1 MHHVKIA
8 YVTSYDADDV
18 RNWSGL
24 GFFIRKALIDAGL
37 EVETMRPRASRFS
50 PGITAR
56 RVFSGRARGQG
67 YLWSRDP
74 ALLRRQAD
82 DIARQLAGSDVD
94 VVFSPGTL
102 PIAYLDE
109 ARPIVFWADATFD
122 LMLDLYPGF
131 INLTSASKAAG
142 TRADAGALA
151 RASLALY
158 ASDWAA
164 RSARETYG
172 ASPGKVEVVPFG
184 ANLHEAIEPSLVAR
198 LISERPRDVCRLLF
212 VGVDWTRKGG
222 DLAVK
227 VTQELNAGGLPTV
240 LTVAGCE
247 PDIPADLR
255 RIVDVRGFVDKSTE
269 WGRAELQS
277 LFAES
282 HFLILPSEAECYGLV
297 LCEANAYG
305 VPCLASSVGGI
316 PTIIRNGVNGRLF
329 DDRNDGSS
337 FAQFVLSV
345 FGDHVRYQALAHTSY
360 EEYRARLNWQVS
372 GARVRELLEG
382 LTVSADA
389 RGCLASGK
397 RS

>member
-1 MHHVKIA
+1 
-8 YVTSYDADDV
+8 
-18 RNWSGL
+18 
-24 GFFIRKALIDAGL
+24 
-37 EVETMRPRASRFS
+37 
-50 PGITAR
+50 
-56 RVFSGRARGQG
+56 
-67 YLWSRDP
+67 
-74 ALLRRQAD
+74 
-82 DIARQLAGSDVD
+82 
-94 VVFSPGTL
+94 
-102 PIAYLDE
+102 
-109 ARPIVFWADATFD
+109 
-122 LMLDLYPGF
+122 
-131 INLTSASKAAG
+131 
-142 TRADAGALA
+142 
-151 RASLALY
+151 
-158 ASDWAA
+158 
-164 RSARETYG
+164 
-172 ASPGKVEVVPFG
+172 
-184 ANLHEAIEPSLVAR
+184 
-198 LISERPRDVCRLLF
+198 
-212 VGVDWTRKGG
+212 
-222 DLAVK
+222 
-227 VTQELNAGGLPTV
+227 
-240 LTVAGCE
+240 
-247 PDIPADLR
+247 
-255 RIVDVRGFVDKSTE
+255 VRGFVDKSTE

>member
-1 MHHVKIA
+1 MHNVKIA

-37 EVETMRPRASRFS
+37 EVETMRPRVPRFS

-56 RVFSGRARGQG
+56 RVFSGRVRGQA

-82 DIARQLAGSDVD
+82 DVARQLEASDAD

-109 ARPIVFWADATFD
+109 TRPIVFWADATFD

-142 TRADAGALA
+142 QRADAEALA

-164 RSARETYG
+164 QSARETYG

-184 ANLHEAIEPSLVAR
+184 ANLYEATDPNLVAR

-212 VGVDWTRKGG
+212 VGVDWERKGG
-222 DLAVK
+222 ELAVK
-227 VTQELNAGGLPTV
+227 VTQDLNAGGLATV
-240 LTVAGCE
+240 LTVVGCE
-247 PDIPADLR
+247 PDVPGDLR
-255 RIVDVRGFVDKSTE
+255 GIVDVRGFVDKSTE
-269 WGRAELQS
+269 SGRAELQS
-277 LFAES
+277 LLAKS

-316 PTIIRNGVNGRLF
+316 PTIIRDGVNGRLF
-329 DDRNDGSS
+329 DPGEDGSS
-337 FAQFVLSV
+337 FVQFVLST
-345 FGDHVRYQALAHTSY
+345 FGDHERYQALARTSY
-360 EEYRARLNWQVS
+360 EEYRARLNWLVS
-372 GARVRELLEG
+372 GARVKELLEG
-382 LTVSADA
+382 LTGGA
-389 RGCLASGK
+389 
-397 RS
+397 